1 MTIAPKPWSLRRR
14 LTRRVLLLVAG
25 GWLATIGLS
34 ALVLDHEMQEM
45 FDEELQSLV
54 QTTALFLD
62 VAGRAPVPQHLG
74 VQTSDGERVLRIL
87 PIVGPE
93 PAGPWPAL
101 TAEGFHDVP
110 GWRVL
115 RAEAEG
121 AVIEAAHATAWRRE
135 EMLEAA
141 SAFLVLAL
149 PLIALLL
156 WALRRTTDE
165 AVAPV
170 QALARRVGARRPD
183 DFTAVGAE
191 DLPRELQ
198 PLAASLGGYLS
209 RIEQLRQAEREFI
222 ANAAHELRTPL
233 AELRGR
239 LEQSGHPEV
248 AKMVEPVDSL
258 TRRIERLLQ
267 LSRIEAGI
275 GLGRG
280 PSDLLRILH
289 LLIADARP
297 RSRHPIRL
305 DDSDLESLPVAADAD
320 ALAILLRNLLENALD
335 HGTGP
340 VHLRLCGDGSLTI
353 ENPTTATEFA
363 RPRFD
368 KGAGSVGLGL
378 GMSIIEAVAQALR
391 TPLTVTIHD
400 GHARVMLKF
409 PLAGSD

>member
-1 MTIAPKPWSLRRR
+1 M
-14 LTRRVLLLVAG
+14 
-25 GWLATIGLS
+25 
-34 ALVLDHEMQEM
+34 
-45 FDEELQSLV
+45 
-54 QTTALFLD
+54 
-62 VAGRAPVPQHLG
+62 G

-87 PIVGPE
+87 PGIGLE

-115 RAEAEG
+115 RAGAEG

-149 PLIALLL
+149 PLIAVLL

-165 AVAPV
+165 AAAPV
-170 QALARRVGARRPD
+170 HALARRISARRPD
-183 DFTAVGAE
+183 DFTPIGAA
-191 DLPRELQ
+191 DLPQELQ
-198 PLAASLGGYLS
+198 PLAAAFGGYLS
-209 RIEQLRQAEREFI
+209 RIDTLRQAERDFI

-233 AELRGR
+233 AVLRGR
-239 LEQSGHPEV
+239 LDQSGHPE
-248 AKMVEPVDSL
+248 AAGLIEPLDSL

-267 LSRIEAGI
+267 LARVEA

-280 PSDLLRILH
+280 PADLLRILH
-289 LLIADARP
+289 LLIDDARP

-305 DDSDLESLPVAADAD
+305 DDGDLEALPVAADAD
-320 ALAILLRNLLENALD
+320 ALAILLRNLLENAQD

-340 VHLRLCGDGSLTI
+340 VHLRLSADGTLTI
-353 ENPTTATEFA
+353 ENPTTTTEFA

-368 KGAGSVGLGL
+368 KGAGSAGLGL
-378 GMSIIEAVAQALR
+378 GMSIIEAVAGALGA
-391 TPLTVTIHD
+391 PLTCTISE
-400 GHARVMLKF
+400 GRARVVLQF
-409 PLAGSD
+409 PLASSA